1 MIFATKLWFFY
12 IYQIFH
18 VDFFWNSAYFC
29 GKNAPIAKQ
38 NASVVKQKEKS
49 IERQVFDLL
58 KEKGMTFASAE
69 SCTGGNIAH
78 LITLIPGSS
87 EVFRGGAVTYATPTK
102 TKVLK
107 VPKKTIDTDGVVSRR
122 VVEAMAIG
130 TRNLMEAD
138 FGVATTGVAGPSGGT
153 DENPVGTVWIG
164 VATPNG
170 TVSERVNFGKGR
182 RKVIRQA
189 TLEAYRLL
197 YEAVKRC

>member
-1 MIFATKLWFFY
+1 MKPKA
-12 IYQIFH
+12 Q
-18 VDFFWNSAYFC
+18 
-29 GKNAPIAKQ
+29 
-38 NASVVKQKEKS
+38 S
-49 IERQVFDLL
+49 IEREVFELL
-58 KEKGMTFASAE
+58 KQRGMTFASAE

-102 TKVLK
+102 TKVLG
-107 VPKKTIDTDGVVSRR
+107 VPKETIDADGVVSRN
-122 VVEAMAIG
+122 VVEAMAQG
-130 TRNLMEAD
+130 TRKLMEAD

-153 DENPVGTVWIG
+153 EENPVGTVWIG

-170 TVSERVNFGKGR
+170 TVSECVHLGKGR

-197 YEAVKRC
+197 YEAIKNS

>member
-1 MIFATKLWFFY
+1 M
-12 IYQIFH
+12 
-18 VDFFWNSAYFC
+18 
-29 GKNAPIAKQ
+29 
-38 NASVVKQKEKS
+38 KQKEKS

-107 VPKKTIDTDGVVSRR
+107 VPKKVIDTDGVVSRR

-197 YEAVKRC
+197 FEAVKRS